1 MSGDRTRR
9 QLVAGLAAWCVA
21 PMAVYA
27 AEVQQLPAPVSLAG
41 ALAAALARS
50 QPLVVMASLQGCP
63 FCKIVREHYLVPEV
77 AAGLPVVQIDFRD
90 SRSVRDFDGTART
103 HDALIKA
110 WKVTVAPTVLFF
122 GRNGR
127 EVAERLTGG
136 DSDFYGAYLEARL
149 QHART
154 AVRS

>member
-1 MSGDRTRR
+1 
-9 QLVAGLAAWCVA
+9 
-21 PMAVYA
+21 
-27 AEVQQLPAPVSLAG
+27 
-41 ALAAALARS
+41 
-50 QPLVVMASLQGCP
+50 
-63 FCKIVREHYLVPEV
+63 
-77 AAGLPVVQIDFRD
+77 
-90 SRSVRDFDGTART
+90 VRDFDGATRT

-110 WKVTVAPTVLFF
+110 WNVSVAPTVLFF
-122 GRNGR
+122 GRHGR